1 MTGKG
6 EYMNKWRD
14 HQNRNPFTLIELL
27 VVVAI
32 IAILSAMLLPAL
44 NKARRSAQKV
54 QCVSNIRQIVLG
66 GLHNYAGDYRDWAF
80 GWAWVMKTEY
90 TAQQSWIGRL
100 GKQTPGYPLGLG
112 YLPWN
117 QFLKFTN
124 NLLMCPE
131 KKDNDG
137 NLFVSY
143 TINEGINADNI
154 TYQPGGGPTVILR
167 DKTDNRNLFKL
178 TTIKYPSSVAWF
190 HKKVW
195 ISQQHAI
202 SQKRTFYKMISVERK
217 GFPACRA
224 MENSKGRRLTERFGK
239 QPLLTD
245 GIKFPH

>member
-1 MTGKG
+1 
-6 EYMNKWRD
+6 MNKWRD

-154 TYQPGGGPTVILR
+154 TYQPGGGPTGILR

-178 TTIKYPSSVAWF
+178 TTIKYPSSVAW
-190 HKKVW
+190 VLDSVAYSNE
-195 ISQQHAI
+195 SQWAPHPNYSFNA
-202 SQKRTFYKMISVERK
+202 
-217 GFPACRA
+217 G
-224 MENSKGRRLTERFGK
+224 
-239 QPLLTD
+239 LTD
-245 GIKFPH
+245 GHGQSYGKNIFAPGQLDFSTKKFGLANNTQYLKREPFTK